1 MKTTQEQRQRLKAHF
16 GTEESAITMLVDD
29 LDEVRNLVSDLFN
42 APVGSESVDSEE
54 YSNALEALRLWDE
67 NAT

>member
-1 MKTTQEQRQRLKAHF
+1 
-16 GTEESAITMLVDD
+16 MLVDD